1 MAWTACT
8 AGSQGTAAQH
18 RCTTTDSLATP
29 PSLPASPLLLQA
41 CVAAALSVG
50 VLQVLS
56 AAAQNGSA
64 LWSSPLS
71 APMVFSFEA
80 NQGSWGLYW

>member
-1 MAWTACT
+1 M
-8 AGSQGTAAQH
+8 
-18 RCTTTDSLATP
+18 
-29 PSLPASPLLLQA
+29 
-41 CVAAALSVG
+41 G

-64 LWSSPLS
+64 LWSSPLA